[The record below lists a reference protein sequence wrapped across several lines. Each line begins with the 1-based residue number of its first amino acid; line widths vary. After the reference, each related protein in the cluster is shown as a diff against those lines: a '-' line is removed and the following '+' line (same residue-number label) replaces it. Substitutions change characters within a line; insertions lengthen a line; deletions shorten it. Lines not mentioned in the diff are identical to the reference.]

1 MPNELFR
8 QRIDE
13 IDKDLSNFDN
23 PVGTELDKF
32 SLSSSIPHPGATSRV
47 VKKIGA
53 CVNEKSSLP
62 LQNPAKWKREQK
74 LNDTSNFSMEA
85 VIGHKQSHLLENNH
99 LELYTYQK

>member
-13 IDKDLSNFDN
+13 IDKDLSKFDN

-62 LQNPAKWKREQK
+62 LQNPAK
-74 LNDTSNFSMEA
+74 
-85 VIGHKQSHLLENNH
+85 
-99 LELYTYQK
+99 